1 MSITYAKLV
10 ENLFKTCGFSDI
22 GRRTSKKVTFVTLIY
37 MFLLTKDVFYD
48 TIWLQDNKT
57 INIYALCAF
66 LPALCPRVLSFF
78 GIFSKKHQK
87 HDKSIAKRARMR
99 CFCAHLEVFMAIVA
113 FANQK
118 GGVGKTTSAVN
129 VAACIGKKGKSV
141 LLVDMDPQGNATSGV
156 GISKKNIKSSIYEV
170 LIGETPIKDALI
182 QTKFKNLSVIPSTIA
197 LAGAEIDLNETEG
210 KGKGLSNLLAELKD
224 EYDYIII
231 DCPPTLG
238 LLTINALSA
247 SNGVVIPMQCEFFSL
262 EGLSQL
268 IMTIKRVR
276 QSYNPTLEISGILL
290 TMYNGR
296 LVLTNQ
302 VIEELKKYYSD
313 KLFKTPITRSV
324 KLSEAPGFGEPICY
338 YDPYSKGSLEYMDVA
353 KELMLRI

>member
-1 MSITYAKLV
+1 MS
-10 ENLFKTCGFSDI
+10 
-22 GRRTSKKVTFVTLIY
+22 
-37 MFLLTKDVFYD
+37 
-48 TIWLQDNKT
+48 
-57 INIYALCAF
+57 
-66 LPALCPRVLSFF
+66 
-78 GIFSKKHQK
+78 
-87 HDKSIAKRARMR
+87 
-99 CFCAHLEVFMAIVA
+99 AIIS

-129 VAACIGKKGKSV
+129 VAAALGKKGKNV
-141 LLVDMDPQGNATSGV
+141 LLIDMDPQGNATSGV
-156 GISKKNIKSSIYEV
+156 GISKKNIKYSIYEV
-170 LIGETPIKDALI
+170 LLGEVSAKDAVI
-182 QTKFKNLSVIPSTIA
+182 PTKFKNLSVLPATIA
-197 LAGAEIDLNETEG
+197 LAGAELDLNEMDD
-210 KGKGLSNLLAELKD
+210 KGRGMVNAIAEIKND
-224 EYDYIII
+224 YDYLII

-247 SNGVVIPMQCEFFSL
+247 SDGVIIPMQCEFFSL

-268 IMTIKRVR
+268 ILTVKRVR
-276 QSYNPTLEISGILL
+276 QSYNPKLEITGILL

-324 KLSEAPGFGEPICY
+324 KLSEAPSFGEPICY
-338 YDPYSKGSLEYMDVA
+338 YDPYSKGSLEYNDIA

>member
-1 MSITYAKLV
+1 MS
-10 ENLFKTCGFSDI
+10 
-22 GRRTSKKVTFVTLIY
+22 
-37 MFLLTKDVFYD
+37 
-48 TIWLQDNKT
+48 
-57 INIYALCAF
+57 
-66 LPALCPRVLSFF
+66 
-78 GIFSKKHQK
+78 
-87 HDKSIAKRARMR
+87 
-99 CFCAHLEVFMAIVA
+99 AIIS

-129 VAACIGKKGKSV
+129 VAAALCKRGKNV
-141 LLVDMDPQGNATSGV
+141 LLIDMDPQGNATSGV
-156 GISKKNIKSSIYEV
+156 GISKKNIKYSIYEV
-170 LIGETPIKDALI
+170 LLGEVAAKDAI
-182 QTKFKNLSVIPSTIA
+182 IPTKFKNLSVLPATIA
-197 LAGAEIDLNETEG
+197 LAGAELDLNEMDD
-210 KGKGLSNLLAELKD
+210 KGRGMVKAIEAVKND
-224 EYDYIII
+224 YDYLII

-247 SNGVVIPMQCEFFSL
+247 SDGVIIPMQCEFFSL

-268 IMTIKRVR
+268 ILTVKRVR
-276 QSYNPTLEISGILL
+276 QSYNPSLEITGILL

-324 KLSEAPGFGEPICY
+324 KLSEAPSFGEPICY
-338 YDPYSKGSLEYMDVA
+338 YDPYSKGSLEYNDIA

>member
-1 MSITYAKLV
+1 MS
-10 ENLFKTCGFSDI
+10 
-22 GRRTSKKVTFVTLIY
+22 
-37 MFLLTKDVFYD
+37 
-48 TIWLQDNKT
+48 
-57 INIYALCAF
+57 
-66 LPALCPRVLSFF
+66 
-78 GIFSKKHQK
+78 
-87 HDKSIAKRARMR
+87 
-99 CFCAHLEVFMAIVA
+99 AIIS

-129 VAACIGKKGKSV
+129 VAAALGKRGKNV
-141 LLVDMDPQGNATSGV
+141 LLIDMDPQGNATSGV
-156 GISKKNIKSSIYEV
+156 GISKKNIKYSIYEV
-170 LIGETPIKDALI
+170 LLGEVSAKDAI
-182 QTKFKNLSVIPSTIA
+182 IATKFKNLSVLPATIA
-197 LAGAEIDLNETEG
+197 LAGAELDLNEMDD
-210 KGKGLSNLLAELKD
+210 KGRGMVKAIEAIKND
-224 EYDYIII
+224 YDYLII

-247 SNGVVIPMQCEFFSL
+247 SDGVIIPMQCEFFSL

-268 IMTIKRVR
+268 ILTVKRVR
-276 QSYNPTLEISGILL
+276 QSYNPTLEITGILL

-324 KLSEAPGFGEPICY
+324 KLSEAPSFGEPICY
-338 YDPYSKGSLEYMDVA
+338 YDPYSKGSLEYNDIA

>member
-1 MSITYAKLV
+1 
-10 ENLFKTCGFSDI
+10 
-22 GRRTSKKVTFVTLIY
+22 
-37 MFLLTKDVFYD
+37 
-48 TIWLQDNKT
+48 
-57 INIYALCAF
+57 
-66 LPALCPRVLSFF
+66 
-78 GIFSKKHQK
+78 
-87 HDKSIAKRARMR
+87 
-99 CFCAHLEVFMAIVA
+99 MAIVS

-129 VAACIGKKGKSV
+129 VAACMGKKGKSV
-141 LLVDMDPQGNATSGV
+141 LLIDMDPQGNATSGV
-156 GISKKNIKSSIYEV
+156 GISKKNIKYSIYDVLLGEV
-170 LIGETPIKDALI
+170 GIKEAVI
-182 QTKFKNLSVIPSTIA
+182 QTKFKNLSVVPSTIA
-197 LAGAEIDLNETEG
+197 LAGAEFDLNEMDE
-210 KGKGLSNLLAELKD
+210 KGKGMANLLADIKD

-238 LLTINALSA
+238 LLTVNALSA

-276 QSYNPTLEISGILL
+276 QSYNPALEISGILL

-313 KLFKTPITRSV
+313 KLFKTPISRSV
-324 KLSEAPGFGEPICY
+324 KLSEAPSFGEPICY
-338 YDPYSKGSLEYMDVA
+338 YDPYSKGSLEYADVA
-353 KELMLRI
+353 KELMMRI

>member
-1 MSITYAKLV
+1 
-10 ENLFKTCGFSDI
+10 
-22 GRRTSKKVTFVTLIY
+22 
-37 MFLLTKDVFYD
+37 
-48 TIWLQDNKT
+48 
-57 INIYALCAF
+57 
-66 LPALCPRVLSFF
+66 
-78 GIFSKKHQK
+78 
-87 HDKSIAKRARMR
+87 
-99 CFCAHLEVFMAIVA
+99 MAIVA

-156 GISKKNIKSSIYEV
+156 GISKKNIKSTIYEV
-170 LIGETPIKDALI
+170 LLGEVAAKDAII
-182 QTKFKNLSVIPSTIA
+182 QTKFKNLSVLPSTIA
-197 LAGAEIDLNETEG
+197 LAGAEFDLNEAEG
-210 KGKGLSNLLAELKD
+210 KGKSLSNILAELKD

-238 LLTINALSA
+238 MLTINALSA

-268 IMTIKRVR
+268 IMTVKRVR